1 MNCGTI
7 ILIVI
12 AAWGIAAIA
21 LLRFFRGVSRN
32 NDRDDRDYHDIDD
45 DE

>member
-1 MNCGTI
+1 MNCGTV

-12 AAWGIAAIA
+12 AAWAITAIA
-21 LLRFFRGVSRN
+21 LLRFFRGISRKN
-32 NDRDDRDYHDIDD
+32 DRDYHDIDD